1 LKSINKSILQ
11 ACIFQGWEKFIVG
24 LLIPILVLFQQ
35 ERGFSLIQIGFN
47 MALFSGAVIVLEI
60 PSGILADLMGQKRV
74 YLFSISIKALAM
86 LTLMITKEHIWM
98 TTAIALWGAG
108 RAFGS
113 GSMES
118 IFINN
123 VSDEGTDRKVE
134 KLISSTQVAIPVGLA
149 LGALLGGFLPDL
161 HIIKI
166 LFIDLSDYYSLNFF
180 TAMFLYIFLGGF
192 FILLVSDSRVNKL
205 PSTRISTEQSADL
218 NNHKSIEGPVS
229 LSLRTIKSSHI
240 FLIIMITTLAWGFSF
255 SGLETFWQPRLHQ
268 IIGEGGST
276 FIFGLLTNGYFL
288 AGAIGGLL
296 SWPLCRLLGNKPFI
310 FLFTQRLVLG
320 GMFLVLSEIMNLG
333 WFSAVYIGLF
343 LFNGISNPVEMS
355 ILNREIPSESRATL
369 LSVISF
375 VLQTGGL
382 IGSLAGGFISE
393 SKGIGFT
400 WQIGAV
406 ILIISGFAYLRVYGK
421 KKNAGVKNEI

>member
-1 LKSINKSILQ
+1 
-11 ACIFQGWEKFIVG
+11 
-24 LLIPILVLFQQ
+24 
-35 ERGFSLIQIGFN
+35 
-47 MALFSGAVIVLEI
+47 MALYSGTVIIVEI
-60 PSGILADLMGQKRV
+60 PSGILADLLGQKKV
-74 YLFSISIKALAM
+74 YLLAVFINSLTMIVLM
-86 LTLMITKEHIWM
+86 LTKETLWISLAVILM
-98 TTAIALWGAG
+98 GAG
-108 RAFGS
+108 RAFSS
-113 GSMES
+113 GSLEAVFLNKIS
-118 IFINN
+118 SSGN
-123 VSDEGTDRKVE
+123 DRDLE
-134 KLISSTQVAIPVGLA
+134 KLLSYSQFAIPVGLA
-149 LGALLGGFLPDL
+149 LGALLGGILPDL
-161 HIIKI
+161 HILGI
-166 LFIDLSDYYSLNFF
+166 LFIPLSDYYSMNFF
-180 TAMFLYIFLGGF
+180 IVSMFNLVLAGF
-192 FILLVSDSRVNKL
+192 FLFFVSN
-205 PSTRISTEQSADL
+205 SAENRFQGSGTVSVKSENL
-218 NNHKSIEGPVS
+218 NNIKKTEGTVS
-229 LSLRTIKSSHI
+229 LAIRTIKSNRV
-240 FLIIMITTLAWGFSF
+240 FFIIMLTTLAWGFAF

-310 FLFTQRLVLG
+310 FLFSQRLVLG
-320 GMFLVLSEIMNLG
+320 GMFLVLSGIMNLG